1 MGPARKALT
10 MNARQPTLTQAIMVG
25 LLVWGGYLALG
36 AIRAP
41 GNHATWRGL
50 IVFGCTL
57 AFLGLWAAALAVR
70 KRRIDQS

>member
-1 MGPARKALT
+1 MNEFPPSEPARRPSLI
-10 MNARQPTLTQAIMVG
+10 LAIMAA
-25 LLVWGGYLALG
+25 LLLWGGYLAIG

-57 AFLGLWAAALAVR
+57 AFLGVWACALAVR
-70 KRRIDQS
+70 RARLRQQP